1 MRVLIGTDGSED
13 AIAAARD
20 GLALSA
26 TPDVV
31 TLVAVMDTPGAVTAG
46 LESGF
51 AGGMASDA
59 EVDKAWAA
67 EEEAAKAD
75 IAATAA
81 ELDTPA
87 RVDHVTTP
95 GDAGPVLCQLAEEL
109 PADLIIVGSR
119 GRGAIKRALLGSV
132 SSYVINNAP
141 CPVMVVRSGILV
153 EE

>member
-20 GLALSA
+20 GLALAA
-26 TPDVV
+26 TPDIV
-31 TLVAVMDTPGAVTAG
+31 TVVAVMDTPGAATAG

-67 EEEAAKAD
+67 EEESARAN
-75 IAATAA
+75 IAVTVA
-81 ELDTPA
+81 ELGTTAQVEQVP
-87 RVDHVTTP
+87 TP

-132 SSYVINNAP
+132 SSHVLNNAP